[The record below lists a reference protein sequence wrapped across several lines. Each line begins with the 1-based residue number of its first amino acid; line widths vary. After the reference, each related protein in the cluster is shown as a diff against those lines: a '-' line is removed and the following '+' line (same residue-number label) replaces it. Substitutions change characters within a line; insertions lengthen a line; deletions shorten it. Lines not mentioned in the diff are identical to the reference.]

1 MKNFNIVESSNKD
14 KVVQDFIG
22 AVNPYR
28 AKPSLG
34 IDLWK
39 LSKCAK
45 ESKKAMSPIEI
56 QKIKIVQIL
65 SKDKPGLR

>member
-56 QKIKIVQIL
+56 QKIKI
-65 SKDKPGLR
+65 D

>member
-1 MKNFNIVESSNKD
+1 MKNFNIVESSDKD
-14 KVVQDFIG
+14 KVAQDFIG

-34 IDLWK
+34 IDLRK

-45 ESKKAMSPIEI
+45 ESKNTLAPTEI
-56 QKIKIVQIL
+56 QKFKMDQIL
-65 SKDKPGLR
+65 SKGKPGLR